1 MQSLIVHPAVT
12 EDIKQAGSI
21 YHTAFAV
28 DLGAAGH
35 SIVGEEFI
43 KATLVSSLFLLN
55 FSLIYG
61 NMIFLRKNIT
71 GERAGCRTMMN

>member
-35 SIVGEEFI
+35 STVGDEFI
-43 KATLVSSLFLLN
+43 KATLVSSLF
-55 FSLIYG
+55 
-61 NMIFLRKNIT
+61 
-71 GERAGCRTMMN
+71 C